1 MVVGVRCRGVGA
13 LMGEAP
19 RLVGPSGG
27 WGPRGVGPGRAVVV
41 LTWWER
47 DYAESGVWTE
57 LRGVERVGCV
67 GGCRR
72 VSNDCMAIHLVCR
85 PCFSVSYCICLT
97 LWLGWGPVRHTL
109 Q

>member
-41 LTWWER
+41 LTSWETTPR
-47 DYAESGVWTE
+47 A
-57 LRGVERVGCV
+57 GC
-67 GGCRR
+67 GQSSEG
-72 VSNDCMAIHLVCR
+72 
-85 PCFSVSYCICLT
+85 
-97 LWLGWGPVRHTL
+97 
-109 Q
+109 